1 MERLDAESS
10 REREGKEKMNLQK
23 LSFELAA
30 FILIVL
36 FFMLLLIDTNLI
48 NENPTQLVFLL
59 FVVAVAGWNVVS
71 VVADHIFGKKEGE
84 EKKE

>member
-1 MERLDAESS
+1 VERLDAESS
-10 REREGKEKMNLQK
+10 GEREGKEKMNLQK

-48 NENPTQLVFLL
+48 NEDPTQLVFFL

-71 VVADHIFGKKEGE
+71 VVANHIFGEKEGE

>member
-1 MERLDAESS
+1 
-10 REREGKEKMNLQK
+10 MNLQK

>member
-1 MERLDAESS
+1 
-10 REREGKEKMNLQK
+10 MNLEK

-30 FILIVL
+30 FMLIVV

-48 NENPTQLVFLL
+48 NENPIEGVFLL
-59 FVVAVAGWNVVS
+59 LVVAVAGWNVAS
-71 VVADHIFGKKEGE
+71 VVANHIFGKKEGE